1 MKNMVSRLKL
11 IILVNLVNK
20 ECKKM
25 EFMISMKKNEELW
38 KEAKKLC
45 RLNEDDI
52 RKAKELGF
60 SPKTLIKNIPNKKE
74 QWKAPV
80 KFWIRDLYNKKHGIE
95 EDLPF

>member
-1 MKNMVSRLKL
+1 MK
-11 IILVNLVNK
+11 
-20 ECKKM
+20 
-25 EFMISMKKNEELW
+25 KKNEDLW

-45 RLNEDDI
+45 RLNEEDI

-80 KFWIRDLYNKKHGIE
+80 KVWIRDLYNEKHGIDD
-95 EDLPF
+95 DLPF